1 MSKKVIYIHG
11 QGGTPAEAGHYKSL
25 FPDSDV
31 FGFDYKSQSPWE
43 AQEEF
48 PRLFDSLCDENDS
61 VTIIANS
68 IGAFFT
74 IHALSE
80 RKIEKA
86 FFISPVV
93 DMENLIIAMMNQAG
107 VSETELSQKGT
118 IETPFGQ
125 TLSWEYLSFVRNNPI
140 HRKIPTHILY
150 GENDNLTSLEAITE
164 FTEKTGATLCVMKN
178 GEHWF
183 HTEEQM
189 AFLDEWIEAFK

>member
-11 QGGTPAEAGHYKSL
+11 QGGSPAEAGHYKSL

-31 FGFDYKSQSPWE
+31 FGFDYKSQTPWE
-43 AQEEF
+43 AREEF
-48 PRLFDSLCDENDS
+48 PRLFYRLCDENDS

-74 IHALSE
+74 AYALGE
-80 RKIEKA
+80 MKIKEA

-93 DMENLIIAMMNQAG
+93 DMEKLIVSMMNLSD
-107 VSETELSQKGT
+107 VSEEELSQKGT
-118 IETPFGQ
+118 IETPSGQ

-140 HRKIPTHILY
+140 HWKIPTHILY

-183 HTEEQM
+183 HTKEQM
-189 AFLDEWIEAFK
+189 AFLDKWIKAFK